1 MVKHKDFKLQKGYN
15 YIVIK
20 NNMDSQINLHGKKTT
35 NQDFLVLK
43 YEGASFDKNRMELH
57 SFTKQICSLGKML
70 KETIDTLNK
79 SGKIKD
85 NAKDSKYYIELRQG
99 SFETIIFVLF
109 ANPIVTGLVSNCV
122 YDYFKYVINK
132 IISKPYKKEV
142 ESMINNKN
150 IRKSTKDIFS
160 PCITDS
166 DRVTIVNGDV
176 TNNIIIGNK
185 EMEKIERN
193 IKEIEDKLPTQ
204 DCEEEIIGQIK
215 KFEGV
220 RADGLEDISHIK
232 WGFVIDGQNE
242 AIEISFKEDLKE
254 EEIRKIIFKRI
265 KVKGIT
271 TYRGEERLKILAESH
286 ELSPIKKVGDY

>member
-1 MVKHKDFKLQKGYN
+1 
-15 YIVIK
+15 
-20 NNMDSQINLHGKKTT
+20 
-35 NQDFLVLK
+35 
-43 YEGASFDKNRMELH
+43 MELH

-109 ANPIVTGLVSNCV
+109 ANPIITGMVSNCV
-122 YDYFKYVINK
+122 YDYFKYVISK

-220 RADGLEDISHIK
+220 RAEGLEDISHIK

-242 AIEISFKEDLKE
+242 AIEINFKENLKE

-286 ELSPIKKVGDY
+286 ELSPIKRIGDY